1 MAICPQCNEPQD
13 EGAQF
18 CANDGHRLHEPKDP
32 FVGRILASRYRLLRR
47 LGYGATAYVYL
58 ARHVLIDRTSAIKVL
73 RPELAGSVA
82 QRERFLREA
91 RAVNRIHH
99 RNIVE
104 ISDVGESDGLAWLV
118 MEFVDGES
126 LYARLRRGRPEI
138 REGAAMIAQVASA
151 LGRAHELGV
160 IHRDLKPD
168 NVLLTRAVIGIED
181 LGEVGFDPFRNDGT
195 APEGQ
200 PDVFRL
206 VPGSPLVKLTDFGI
220 AKLEDL
226 PKLTTG
232 DQLFGT
238 PGYIAPEILEGAPA
252 TGASDVFALG
262 VMLYE
267 TLTGRL
273 PWEGRGQSQLLLAP
287 LLSEPIPL
295 QLLAPDVPAP
305 LARLVM
311 QTLLRDPM
319 VRIADAFRVQDALIE
334 FLAASAFRPAPA
346 KETLAPPGVL
356 QDFPRVVPVREEAPP
371 PTQHGRALLPMP
383 ELPPE
388 EPPPTIVDV
397 LDLPPVRAE
406 FQRADF
412 SFSKEI
418 ERLAAIVSARATA
431 DEMAPARVNEC
442 RQKLGT
448 AQAMVP
454 QVDRTAVRVRHTQTT
469 VDHLETEART
479 FRESLGGAID
489 ALSRDRGQLRAVR
502 ETLDAECTITRA
514 KGGNVASIYAEEE
527 RLDAAIADLTFQI
540 DALSR
545 ELDRKNDAIDGRL
558 VDATGQLEGLLAAL
572 RMLTGELARL
582 LDDVA
587 GALEDRRVTLARL

>member
-1 MAICPQCNEPQD
+1 
-13 EGAQF
+13 
-18 CANDGHRLHEPKDP
+18 
-32 FVGRILASRYRLLRR
+32 
-47 LGYGATAYVYL
+47 
-58 ARHVLIDRTSAIKVL
+58 
-73 RPELAGSVA
+73 
-82 QRERFLREA
+82 
-91 RAVNRIHH
+91 
-99 RNIVE
+99 
-104 ISDVGESDGLAWLV
+104 
-118 MEFVDGES
+118 
-126 LYARLRRGRPEI
+126 
-138 REGAAMIAQVASA
+138 MIAQVASA

-168 NVLLTRAVIGIED
+168 NVLLTRAVIGVED
-181 LGEVGFDPFRNDGT
+181 LGEVAFDPFRNDGT

-287 LLSEPIPL
+287 LLSDPIPL
-295 QLLAPDVPAP
+295 QLLAPHVPEP

-311 QTLLRDPM
+311 QCLLRDPM

-334 FLAASAFRPAPA
+334 FLATSALRVSGAHGA
-346 KETLAPPGVL
+346 ARETLAPPGVL